1 MSAGKNRHYAIH
13 EIMPRHFMQ
22 TADLAGVGTP
32 AMRAIFEDI
41 AANAERQ
48 AQAVITSLPN
58 GFPEQLVMSTLAGIK
73 HRTELLADSATVE
86 AHV

>member
-1 MSAGKNRHYAIH
+1 
-13 EIMPRHFMQ
+13 MQ
-22 TADLAGVGTP
+22 TADLAGVGTT

-58 GFPEQLVMSTLAGIK
+58 SFPNQLVTSTTAAIK
-73 HRTELLADSATVE
+73 HRTELLATSATAVS
-86 AHV
+86 HV